1 MKKIANNHI
10 LLDDKYKRKK
20 QQDGI
25 LSDYQKERDFIQNKI
40 LKLHDRY
47 VELASLL
54 KMKVE
59 TEMSLASKENPLQET
74 INQHDAL
81 VNQKESLCRL
91 RISIE
96 EETID
101 CTIGIYVD
109 EVKFIKE
116 LNEKIH
122 SEEEQLLLIEK
133 RINEKGALENELQ

>member
-1 MKKIANNHI
+1 M
-10 LLDDKYKRKK
+10 
-20 QQDGI
+20 
-25 LSDYQKERDFIQNKI
+25 
-40 LKLHDRY
+40 
-47 VELASLL
+47 
-54 KMKVE
+54 
-59 TEMSLASKENPLQET
+59 
-74 INQHDAL
+74 
-81 VNQKESLCRL
+81 CRL

-133 RINEKGALENELQ
+133 RISEKGALENELQQLIISSHKVLEHLKGSKCPLCGTDFETQEKLLKNISENTVISTALVH